1 MRTSPAVGDDL
12 SQRKPVWGMLEV
24 EMEEAGVGGGGPIF
38 AGKWNSPH
46 RGDESK
52 VWPCSLFS
60 RRSVITFLVYCKTME
75 LTA

>member
-12 SQRKPVWGMLEV
+12 SQQEPLWEMLEA
-24 EMEEAGVGGGGPIF
+24 EMEDARGGGFIF
-38 AGKWNSPH
+38 AGKWNSSH